1 MIFYLQGVILRKM
14 YRAIKTIFLAFLFL
28 TLLVSPL
35 YAVTAKP
42 PSANPEPVKD
52 SYTLFYPVV
61 AGKVEGESL
70 YFLKRVRDKIT
81 EILAFSDER
90 KSTVT
95 LALATKKLLE
105 AEKLLKEEKYEYANK
120 AFNLFSDYLD
130 SSYQHAVKAQEGDFV
145 VDLFGEISN
154 QTDKYLIL
162 LNQLKNK
169 MPEEQKNRLL
179 EILKKT
185 EEIQQDSRQY

>member
-1 MIFYLQGVILRKM
+1 MF
-14 YRAIKTIFLAFLFL
+14 RAIKTLSLSFLFL

-35 YAVTAKP
+35 SDATAKQ
-42 PSANPEPVKD
+42 PSTNPEPVKD
-52 SYTLFYPVV
+52 SYTLFYPLV

-70 YFLKRVRDKIT
+70 YFLKRIRDKIT

-90 KSTVT
+90 KSEVT
-95 LALATKKLLE
+95 LTLATKKLLE

-120 AFNLFSDYLD
+120 AFNLFSGYLD

-145 VDLFGEISN
+145 MDLFGEISN

-169 MPEEQKNRLL
+169 VPEEQKNKIL

-185 EEIQQDSRQY
+185 EEIQQSSQQY